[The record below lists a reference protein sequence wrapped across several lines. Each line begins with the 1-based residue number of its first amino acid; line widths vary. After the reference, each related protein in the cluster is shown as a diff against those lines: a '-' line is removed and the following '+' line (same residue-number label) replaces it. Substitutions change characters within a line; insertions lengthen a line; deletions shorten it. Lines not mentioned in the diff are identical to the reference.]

1 MWDIIGIILF
11 CVGAFFI
18 IMMFVADYKI
28 TQSVIDYAKFLG
40 LSDDDDIEAE
50 DECFKV
56 IPQKTE
62 EKPTERCKAC
72 DANMVTFDYDMNEWN
87 SHW

>member
-18 IMMFVADYKI
+18 IMMFVADYKM

-40 LSDDDDIEAE
+40 LSDDDDIVS
-50 DECFKV
+50 K
-56 IPQKTE
+56 
-62 EKPTERCKAC
+62 
-72 DANMVTFDYDMNEWN
+72 
-87 SHW
+87 

>member
-18 IMMFVADYKI
+18 IMMFVADYKM

-62 EKPTERCKAC
+62 ESPQR
-72 DANMVTFDYDMNEWN
+72 DARHAMQIWLHSITI
-87 SHW
+87 

>member
-18 IMMFVADYKI
+18 IMMFVADYKM

-40 LSDDDDIEAE
+40 LSDDDDIESE

-62 EKPTERCKAC
+62 EKPTETCKSC